1 MSENVQNNFA
11 SWITNAESYF
21 NNIKYEAWNCELAS
35 TLTDSLNLSRISAFI
50 LNVLLIE
57 ILVCVSWKPNVVLL
71 KRNKN
76 GIPFLLFMTNNKQ
89 HFISVDLFIQ
99 LRSFRSKCL
108 LCLAQNLTFFSVK
121 YHSLLINFRI

>member
-21 NNIKYEAWNCELAS
+21 NNIKYEAWNRELAS
-35 TLTDSLNLSRISAFI
+35 TLTDSLNLSGISAFI

-57 ILVCVSWKPNVVLL
+57 ILVCVSWKPNSIRCII
-71 KRNKN
+71 KANKN

-108 LCLAQNLTFFSVK
+108 LCLAQ
-121 YHSLLINFRI
+121 I